1 MKPAANPFTLNPF
14 TFTDGSLSVLA
25 RGVYVTMAAH
35 AHLGV
40 QGGDI
45 TPFVYESGDNKTA
58 IGAAIDE
65 LIAAGLASSAGS
77 KQVTFNF

>member
-1 MKPAANPFTLNPF
+1 MTPTDPFTLNPF
-14 TFTDGSLSVLA
+14 TFTDPKLSVMA
-25 RGVYVTMAAH
+25 RGVLAVMAAH
-35 AHLGV
+35 AHTGG

-45 TPFVYESGDNKTA
+45 TPLLYESGDSKTA

>member
-1 MKPAANPFTLNPF
+1 MTAADPFTLNAF
-14 TFTDGSLSVLA
+14 TFTGKKLSVLA
-25 RGVYVTMAAH
+25 LGVYAVMAAH

-45 TPFVYESGDNKTA
+45 TPLVYENGDNPRA

>member
-1 MKPAANPFTLNPF
+1 MTAQPFTLNPF
-14 TFTDGSLSVLA
+14 TFTDKSLSVMA
-25 RGVYVTMAAH
+25 RGVLAVMAAH
-35 AHLGV
+35 AHMGV

-45 TPFVYESGDNKTA
+45 TPLLYESGDNKVT

-65 LIAAGLASSAGS
+65 LIAAGLASSAGE